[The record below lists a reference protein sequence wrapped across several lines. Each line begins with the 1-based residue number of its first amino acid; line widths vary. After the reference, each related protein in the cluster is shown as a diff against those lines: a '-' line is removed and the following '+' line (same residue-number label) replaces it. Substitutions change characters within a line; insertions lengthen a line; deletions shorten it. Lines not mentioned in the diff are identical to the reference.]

1 MDIFKHTTAKY
12 SWLATG
18 ILSMFFSFI
27 VSPSAGAQNVAF
39 ETNALYWA
47 TTTPNIGME
56 IGLSPKTTFQVFYG
70 LNPWKEGSGDHSS
83 LRHWLLQPEF
93 RYWFC
98 QRFTGWFIGA
108 HALGGEYNAGAVKL
122 PFGFF
127 PSLEDHRYKGWYV
140 GGGIAAGYQWV
151 LSKRWNIE
159 ASLGAGYVYTP
170 YDKSCNCNYKLDS
183 GHYNYLGVTKVAVS
197 IVYLIN

>member
-70 LNPWKEGSGDHSS
+70 LNPWKEG
-83 LRHWLLQPEF
+83 
-93 RYWFC
+93 
-98 QRFTGWFIGA
+98 
-108 HALGGEYNAGAVKL
+108 LG
-122 PFGFF
+122 
-127 PSLEDHRYKGWYV
+127 DHRYKGWYV

-183 GHYNYLGVTKVAVS
+183 GHYNYLGVTKAAVS